1 MSHRDSGLKSELS
14 ESVYCIEKS
23 DRTIVNPEPLLA
35 LPKKLYVNTRGPS
48 GAAVYLRYTW
58 RFFAKL
64 PGARDIIADFLYP
77 NHTEGMYISLVLVQ
91 YGFSSLLW
99 HDFNNTYFITKMN
112 TVEKKLGLIQFWARK
127 LLLLFTEDGSVN
139 ALPQILYAQ
148 YLILG
153 AFWSYMS

>member
-1 MSHRDSGLKSELS
+1 MN
-14 ESVYCIEKS
+14 CIEKS

-77 NHTEGMYISLVLVQ
+77 NHKEGMYIFLS
-91 YGFSSLLW
+91 FSSFMDFLLYCGTILAI
-99 HDFNNTYFITKMN
+99 HTHFITKMN
-112 TVEKKLGLIQFWARK
+112 TLEEKLGLIYFWARK
-127 LLLLFTEDGSVN
+127 LLLLLIIVTLRDVTRQRDHYLAYGFT
-139 ALPQILYAQ
+139 YK
-148 YLILG
+148 
-153 AFWSYMS
+153 

>member
-1 MSHRDSGLKSELS
+1 MLGFAKVKTSDYCLNSELN
-14 ESVYCIEKS
+14 ESINIEKS
-23 DRTIVNPEPLLA
+23 DRNIVNPEPLLA

-99 HDFNNTYFITKMN
+99 HDFSYTYFIAKMN
-112 TVEKKLGLIQFWARK
+112 TLKEKFGLVEFWK
-127 LLLLFTEDGSVN
+127 LLQLLIIVTLRDVTRQRSLFS
-139 ALPQILYAQ
+139 LWLH
-148 YLILG
+148 L
-153 AFWSYMS
+153 

>member
-1 MSHRDSGLKSELS
+1 MLIHKTTTFLLRIVLGEKSIVFLFVFCWVLPKLQPDSRLKSELS
-14 ESVYCIEKS
+14 EAVNCIEKS

-99 HDFNNTYFITKMN
+99 HDFSYTYFIAKMN
-112 TVEKKLGLIQFWARK
+112 KY
-127 LLLLFTEDGSVN
+127 
-139 ALPQILYAQ
+139 PQRRIRP
-148 YLILG
+148 
-153 AFWSYMS
+153 S